1 MGGCR
6 AQGPLAVDVVAA
18 LAAAEAPLSPAEVQA
33 ALGPGLEYD
42 TVRTSLVRLWEK
54 GVVARRLA
62 GRDHVYWPLRAAA
75 ADAAGRMRAARL
87 GQPRQAAARRR
98 AS

>member
-18 LAAAEAPLSPAEVQA
+18 LAAAEAPLSPAQVQA
-33 ALGPGLEYD
+33 ALGAGLAYD

-54 GVVARRLA
+54 GVVARRPA
-62 GRDHVYWPLRAAA
+62 GRDHVYWPMRAAA

-87 GQPRQAAARRR
+87 GRHRRDPARRHG
-98 AS
+98 S

>member
-33 ALGPGLEYD
+33 ALGSGLAYD
-42 TVRTSLVRLWEK
+42 TVQTSLVRLWEK
-54 GVVARRLA
+54 GVVARRMA
-62 GRDHVYWPLRAAA
+62 GRDHVYWPMRAAA
-75 ADAAGRMRAARL
+75 ADAAKRMRAARVVR
-87 GQPRQAAARRR
+87 PRRSAVRDHG
-98 AS
+98 S

>member
-6 AQGPLAVDVVAA
+6 GQGPLAVDVVAA

-33 ALGPGLEYD
+33 ALGPGLAYD
-42 TVRTSLVRLWEK
+42 KVRTSLVRLWEK

-75 ADAAGRMRAARL
+75 ADAAGRMVAARL
-87 GQPRQAAARRR
+87 GRHRRPAGR
-98 AS
+98 GNAS